1 MKRTGSIKWGK
12 LQVGILLMFAIAIMM
27 WASLSGAG
35 TSIFDAKAE
44 FHCYFKNTNGML
56 PGSPVWMSGVE
67 VGSVKSIKFT
77 NLSPDQQVMVIC
89 RINKEYWPMLTS
101 DCRVQLGTIGLIGD
115 KYVEIVPG
123 TKGLPV
129 LIEGDLIETA
139 DVGDAQEMFA
149 KGEEVFDQIGSLI
162 TGLSGVIA
170 RIEKGEGSLGLLAKD
185 EAFYVETTALMSN
198 LTSLSAELQKNQ
210 ERVTSSLER
219 MAGSVA
225 DLSDQVKTNTGTLGK
240 LMTDP
245 ELYDNLS
252 AATDKLDNV
261 MKRIDQAEGS
271 LGLMVSDTAL
281 YVEMTNLMV
290 RVGNLVT
297 DIEENPG
304 KYFKFSVF

>member
-1 MKRTGSIKWGK
+1 MKRTGSIKWSK
-12 LQVGILLMFAIAIMM
+12 LQVGVLLMLSIAVMM

-67 VGSVKSIKFT
+67 VGSVKSVKFI
-77 NLSPDQQVMVIC
+77 NLSPDQQVVVTC

-101 DCRVQLGTIGLIGD
+101 DCKVQLGTIGLIGD
-115 KYVEIVPG
+115 KYVEIIPG
-123 TKGLPV
+123 TKGLPTI
-129 LIEGDLIETA
+129 IEGDMIETA
-139 DVGDAQEMFA
+139 DVGDAQQMFS
-149 KGEEVFDQIGSLI
+149 KGEKVFDQVGSLI
-162 TGLSGVIA
+162 TGLEGVIS
-170 RIEKGEGSLGLLAKD
+170 RIEKGEGSLGMLAKD
-185 EAFYVETTALMSN
+185 DAFYVETTALMSS
-198 LTSLSAELQKNQ
+198 LIRLSAELQKNQ
-210 ERVTSSLER
+210 ERVTVSLEN

-225 DLSDQVKTNTGTLGK
+225 ELSDQVKTNSGTLGK

-245 ELYDNLS
+245 ALYDNLS

-261 MKRIDQAEGS
+261 MMRIDQAEGS

-290 RVGNLVT
+290 RVSNLVT